1 MEGTYSFADGGPIP
15 HGDPYAHAYAANV
28 SKPIQRYESDA
39 TTHAH
44 PAAQQPATNDLSQ
57 KFKPRLED
65 GSEVKLDFMPSLARR
80 ADQELLD
87 YLQKRKISFHF
98 LNDIDDFLKRH
109 PGLLK
114 ACPSWCYQLNA
125 LSPLQAYLFF
135 VKGYLRP
142 ARYVD
147 GALPAPEDEQIPAHP
162 ISLEHHSH
170 DPELYDHITDIGQ
183 CLELLGQLDESVW
196 VLTKA
201 YHSGHRLNE
210 LEFHL
215 LTMATYAQ
223 PVDALKY
230 YEYCYLPSVHS
241 NRIIQEHTV
250 LGHLVRNHAP
260 PSRPAP
266 RAAPSRPTRP
276 SAKSAYRARRARK
289 ARYRREPVRDQP
301 FGLKA
306 SGIEVM
312 RTHRNTRKAMAMAA
326 DRGDDAVAV
335 LIDCFAQAVQT
346 RGARRMGRDEVNRVC
361 EVACEALERDYLTGE
376 GRDIVDLVMEL
387 VQQARLSRYPTHF
400 HPFVNNPTGAN
411 FGIRSKR
418 VRTAV
423 SQVKV
428 LYAQEAMRK
437 PKPSLARDV
446 KKAEYRL
453 ADVVGR
459 HARMDGTMN
468 KTEYEFL
475 RSKFPWRR
483 FDYAHEYD
491 EINPERLDV
500 LVLLQSWI

>member
-15 HGDPYAHAYAANV
+15 RGDPYAHSYAANV
-28 SKPIQRYESDA
+28 SKPIQRHETE

-44 PAAQQPATNDLSQ
+44 PAATNDLSQ
-57 KFKPRLED
+57 KFKPRFED
-65 GSEVKLDFMPSLARR
+65 GSEVHLNFMPSLARR

-142 ARYVD
+142 ARYVE
-147 GALPAPEDEQIPAHP
+147 GALPAPEDEQIPARP

-196 VLTKA
+196 ILTKA
-201 YHSGHRLNE
+201 YHSGRRLNE
-210 LEFHL
+210 LQFHL

-230 YEYCYLPSVHS
+230 YEYCYLPSVYS
-241 NRIIQEHTV
+241 NRIIQEHNV
-250 LGHLVRNHAP
+250 LGHLVRNPAP
-260 PSRPAP
+260 PIRPAP
-266 RAAPSRPTRP
+266 TTAPRRAPRP
-276 SAKSAYRARRARK
+276 SARSAYKARRARK
-289 ARYRREPVRDQP
+289 ARYRREPVADQP

-306 SGIEVM
+306 SGVEFM
-312 RTHRNTRKAMAMAA
+312 ATHRRVRKLMAMAA

-335 LIDCFAQAVQT
+335 LIDCFAQAVQA
-346 RGARRMGRDEVNRVC
+346 RGAKMSRDELNRVC

-376 GRDIVDLVMEL
+376 GRDIVDLVMDL
-387 VQQARLSRYPTHF
+387 VQQARYNRYPTHF
-400 HPFVNNPTGAN
+400 HPFVNNPTGAS

-423 SQVKV
+423 NQVKV
-428 LYAQEAMRK
+428 LYAQEAMRV
-437 PKPSLARDV
+437 PNPSLAREV

-453 ADVVGR
+453 ADVMGR

-483 FDYAHEYD
+483 FDYASEYD